1 MKYYNLARLVTLL
14 NNVGMLGFRFFRYFF
29 EVLSNQKSKKMVCE
43 EGDFV
48 IWGMEMKDE

>member
-14 NNVGMLGFRFFRYFF
+14 NNVGMLGFRIFGYFF
-29 EVLSNQKSKKMVCE
+29 EVFSNQKMICE